1 MSDWSLDG
9 NQLNL
14 TGLLSVDTVN
24 QFYDLGLLAIDQRSD
39 LTVDLSGADI
49 VGSAGIALM
58 IAWQRRALEQDKPL
72 RIVNA
77 PEHFLA
83 MASVSGVRDI
93 LPFHTSD

>member
-58 IAWQRRALEQDKPL
+58 IAWQRRAP
-72 RIVNA
+72 
-77 PEHFLA
+77 
-83 MASVSGVRDI
+83 
-93 LPFHTSD
+93 